1 MDADR
6 HRRCWRCWPA
16 ACGSARRSCS
26 SVIGEC
32 LTEKSGRINLG
43 NEGVLVLG
51 AMVAYA
57 TSYETGNPWAG
68 VAAAAVA
75 GMLLGGLHGAVC
87 SLARVNDV
95 AMGIAIMLAGT
106 GIAFFFGKPYVQPS
120 APLLPGIPLGFWS
133 ANRRRCATRCR
144 CARCSCSASPRRSRC
159 DWCFRATRVGLRI
172 RIVGDSQ
179 DAALALGLPID
190 RTRFLATA
198 CGSALAGI
206 GGAFLS
212 LYYPGSW
219 NEGLSSGQGLMAVA
233 LVVFSRWNP
242 INCIYASLLFGA
254 AGALG
259 PSLQTVG
266 ITWGYYL
273 FYAAPYVVTL
283 VVLIITARGGRSLA
297 RHAWATIDRTVNH
310 GNASLPIPYPW
321 PFDGSLAPQN
331 TALIVIDMQT
341 DFCGVGGYV
350 DKMGYDLS
358 LTRAPIG
365 PISSRAGGPARRA
378 ATPSSIRARAIAPTC
393 PTCRPT
399 SAGGRAASAPASA
412 IPDPAAAS

>member
-1 MDADR
+1 MS
-6 HRRCWRCWPA
+6 
-16 ACGSARRSCS
+16 GSIATVLLAMLAGSLRVSTPFLFVS
-26 SVIGEC
+26 LGEC

-57 TSYETGNPWAG
+57 TSYETGSPWAG
-68 VAAAAVA
+68 VAAAALA
-75 GMLLGGLHGAVC
+75 GLLLGGLHGEVC
-87 SLARVNDV
+87 SLAKVNDV

-120 APLLPGIPLGFWS
+120 ATLLPGIPFGFWS
-133 ANRRRCATRCR
+133 ASPQVRNALLVCPLFLVGIAAAIGLHWCFNATR
-144 CARCSCSASPRRSRC
+144 A
-159 DWCFRATRVGLRI
+159 GLRI

-190 RTRFLATA
+190 RTRFIATA

-283 VVLIITARGGRSLA
+283 VVLIITARGGRSL
-297 RHAWATIDRTVNH
+297 R
-310 GNASLPIPYPW
+310 GMP
-321 PFDGSLAPQN
+321 GQ
-331 TALIVIDMQT
+331 
-341 DFCGVGGYV
+341 
-350 DKMGYDLS
+350 LS
-358 LTRAPIG
+358 IG
-365 PISSRAGGPARRA
+365 R
-378 ATPSSIRARAIAPTC
+378 
-393 PTCRPT
+393 
-399 SAGGRAASAPASA
+399 
-412 IPDPAAAS
+412 

>member
-1 MDADR
+1 MVDA
-6 HRRCWRCWPA
+6 A
-16 ACGSARRSCS
+16 ALGTVAGAMMAGSLRVSTPFLFVS
-26 SVIGEC
+26 LGEC

-57 TSYETGNPWAG
+57 TSYETGNPWVG
-68 VAAAAVA
+68 VLAAAAA

-87 SLARVNDV
+87 SFARVNDV

-106 GIAFFFGKPYVQPS
+106 GVAFFFGKPYVQPS
-120 APLLPGIPLGFWS
+120 APLLPGIPLAWWS
-133 ANRRRCATRCR
+133 GSSHLRNALLVCPLFFLGIAAALAMHWFFRTTRM
-144 CARCSCSASPRRSRC
+144 
-159 DWCFRATRVGLRI
+159 GLRI

-198 CGSALAGI
+198 FGSGLAGI

-233 LVVFSRWNP
+233 LVVFARWNP
-242 INCIYASLLFGA
+242 INCVYASLLFGA

-266 ITWGYYL
+266 VTWGYYL

-283 VVLIITARGGRSLA
+283 IVLIISAHGGSSLRGMPGQLSIGR
-297 RHAWATIDRTVNH
+297 
-310 GNASLPIPYPW
+310 
-321 PFDGSLAPQN
+321 
-331 TALIVIDMQT
+331 
-341 DFCGVGGYV
+341 
-350 DKMGYDLS
+350 
-358 LTRAPIG
+358 
-365 PISSRAGGPARRA
+365 
-378 ATPSSIRARAIAPTC
+378 
-393 PTCRPT
+393 
-399 SAGGRAASAPASA
+399 
-412 IPDPAAAS
+412 

>member
-1 MDADR
+1 MMASIGTVLL
-6 HRRCWRCWPA
+6 A
-16 ACGSARRSCS
+16 MLAGSLRVSTPFLFVS
-26 SVIGEC
+26 LGEC

-57 TSYETGNPWAG
+57 TSYETGSPWLG
-68 VAAAAVA
+68 LVAAALA
-75 GMLLGGLHGAVC
+75 GLLLGGLHGAVC
-87 SLARVNDV
+87 SLAKVNDV

-106 GIAFFFGKPYVQPS
+106 GIAFFFGKPFIQPS
-120 APLLPGIPLGFWS
+120 APLLPGIPFGFWS
-133 ANRRRCATRCR
+133 
-144 CARCSCSASPRRSRC
+144 SSPQVRYALLVC
-159 DWCFRATRVGLRI
+159 PLFLLGIVAAIALHWCFNATRVGLRI

-179 DAALALGLPID
+179 DAALALGLPIAQ
-190 RTRFLATA
+190 TRFLATA
-198 CGSALAGI
+198 CGSALAGV

-283 VVLIITARGGRSLA
+283 VVLIITARGGRSL
-297 RHAWATIDRTVNH
+297 R
-310 GNASLPIPYPW
+310 GMP
-321 PFDGSLAPQN
+321 GQ
-331 TALIVIDMQT
+331 
-341 DFCGVGGYV
+341 
-350 DKMGYDLS
+350 LS
-358 LTRAPIG
+358 IG
-365 PISSRAGGPARRA
+365 R
-378 ATPSSIRARAIAPTC
+378 
-393 PTCRPT
+393 
-399 SAGGRAASAPASA
+399 
-412 IPDPAAAS
+412 

>member
-1 MDADR
+1 MDSFATV
-6 HRRCWRCWPA
+6 A
-16 ACGSARRSCS
+16 MAMLAGSLRVSTPFLFVS
-26 SVIGEC
+26 LGEC

-57 TSYETGNPWAG
+57 TSYHTGNPWAG

-75 GMLLGGLHGAVC
+75 GLALGALHGAVC
-87 SLARVNDV
+87 SLTRVNDV

-106 GIAFFFGKPYVQPS
+106 GTAFFFGKPYVQPS
-120 APLLPGIPLGFWS
+120 APLLPGIPLGFWLD
-133 ANRRRCATRCR
+133 
-144 CARCSCSASPRRSRC
+144 SPQLQNALKVC
-159 DWCFRATRVGLRI
+159 PLFFLGLLAAWLLHWGFRATRMGLRV

-190 RTRFLATA
+190 RIRFLATA
-198 CGSALAGI
+198 VGSGLAGV

-233 LVVFSRWNP
+233 LVVFARWDP
-242 INCIYASLLFGA
+242 INCVLASLLFGA

-283 VVLIITARGGRSLA
+283 VVLIITARGGKSL
-297 RHAWATIDRTVNH
+297 R
-310 GNASLPIPYPW
+310 GMP
-321 PFDGSLAPQN
+321 GQ
-331 TALIVIDMQT
+331 
-341 DFCGVGGYV
+341 
-350 DKMGYDLS
+350 LS
-358 LTRAPIG
+358 IG
-365 PISSRAGGPARRA
+365 R
-378 ATPSSIRARAIAPTC
+378 
-393 PTCRPT
+393 
-399 SAGGRAASAPASA
+399 
-412 IPDPAAAS
+412 

>member
-1 MDADR
+1 MADVAVL
-6 HRRCWRCWPA
+6 PTVA
-16 ACGSARRSCS
+16 GAMMAGSLRVSTPFLFVS
-26 SVIGEC
+26 IGEC

-57 TSYETGNPWAG
+57 TSYETGSPWAG
-68 VAAAAVA
+68 VLAAAIA
-75 GMLLGGLHGAVC
+75 GLVLGGLHGAVC

-106 GIAFFFGKPYVQPS
+106 GIAFYFGKPYIQPS
-120 APLLPGIPLGFWS
+120 APLLPGIPLAWWS
-133 ANRRRCATRCR
+133 E
-144 CARCSCSASPRRSRC
+144 SPQLRNALLVC
-159 DWCFRATRVGLRI
+159 PLFFVGLAAAVAMHWFFRATRTGLRI

-179 DAALALGLPID
+179 DAALALGLAID

-198 CGSALAGI
+198 AGSALAGI

-233 LVVFSRWNP
+233 LVVFARWNP

-266 ITWGYYL
+266 VTWGYYL

-283 VVLIITARGGRSLA
+283 IVLIISASGG
-297 RHAWATIDRTVNH
+297 
-310 GNASLPIPYPW
+310 
-321 PFDGSLAPQN
+321 GSLRGMPGQ
-331 TALIVIDMQT
+331 
-341 DFCGVGGYV
+341 
-350 DKMGYDLS
+350 LS
-358 LTRAPIG
+358 IG
-365 PISSRAGGPARRA
+365 R
-378 ATPSSIRARAIAPTC
+378 
-393 PTCRPT
+393 
-399 SAGGRAASAPASA
+399 
-412 IPDPAAAS
+412 